1 MVYSYAATNTTA
13 RQQLAG
19 GAVALLLATVCML
32 TLAVTGPGSVLVGV
46 TLGLLSVAFFV
57 LGTISIGTSERERI

>member
-1 MVYSYAATNTTA
+1 MSHSYTPTDVTE

-32 TLAVTGPGSVLVGV
+32 SLAVTGSVLSGV
-46 TLGLLSVAFFV
+46 VLGLLSVGFFV
-57 LGTISIGTSERERI
+57 LGTISIGTSESSRI

>member
-1 MVYSYAATNTTA
+1 MSHSYTPMDVTE

-32 TLAVTGPGSVLVGV
+32 ALAMTGTGSVLSGV
-46 TLGLLSVAFFV
+46 ILGLLSVGFFV
-57 LGTISIGTSERERI
+57 LGTISIGTSESSRI